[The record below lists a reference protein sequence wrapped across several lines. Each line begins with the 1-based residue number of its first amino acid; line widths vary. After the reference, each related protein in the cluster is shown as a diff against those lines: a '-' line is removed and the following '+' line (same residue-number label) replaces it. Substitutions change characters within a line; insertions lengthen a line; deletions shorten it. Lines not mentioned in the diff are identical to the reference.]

1 MHTNNEKL
9 GKIETT
15 GSKETHILR
24 SSISA
29 ASFRIFHE
37 MYHAAFRI
45 DNDSKF
51 TELVRIAF
59 RNLNKS
65 VNSTRKIPEK
75 KRQTVF
81 SLQDNPLAL
90 HIPSRNKWLEW
101 SARSYFGMQISWP
114 KKSMKYNFAV
124 TIGRKK
130 KLIFDEKKP
139 PIYDN

>member
-1 MHTNNEKL
+1 
-9 GKIETT
+9 
-15 GSKETHILR
+15 
-24 SSISA
+24 
-29 ASFRIFHE
+29 